1 MRSNILFYDFYWETA
16 TECIFFSVLFQT
28 IFCWYSITLLILI
41 KNIEF
46 NLPKRKK
53 IQKDKQYSSKH
64 ISPLV
69 HFFPRIALTRLAQVW
84 DDGAPCRISFI
95 SFVSATTPFLECSDM
110 QLWRITEQ
118 TFSVRFDLKIQR
130 GRFLLSAFLNS
141 ILFPIWCWWAK
152 GRFYIINRTYKSTVD
167 KYCFI

>member
-1 MRSNILFYDFYWETA
+1 MNLTCRKGKRFRKINNILVNISVRLF
-16 TECIFFSVLFQT
+16 IFFLADNV
-28 IFCWYSITLLILI
+28 
-41 KNIEF
+41 
-46 NLPKRKK
+46 
-53 IQKDKQYSSKH
+53 
-64 ISPLV
+64 V
-69 HFFPRIALTRLAQVW
+69 ALTRLAQVW

-118 TFSVRFDLKIQR
+118 TFSVGFDLKIQR

-167 KYCFI
+167 KYFSLLQNS